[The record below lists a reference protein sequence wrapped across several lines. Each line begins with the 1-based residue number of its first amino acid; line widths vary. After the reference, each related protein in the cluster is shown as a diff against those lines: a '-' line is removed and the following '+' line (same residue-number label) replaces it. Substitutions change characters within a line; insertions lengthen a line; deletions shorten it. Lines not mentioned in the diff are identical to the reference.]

1 MRRKSSEMPVLHGK
15 ISGTD
20 KRKKMREES
29 FKAIEFTEDGRLK
42 LIDQRILPGKLDY
55 TYHDTS
61 ADVAFAIKDMIVRG
75 APAIGGAA
83 GYGIYFA
90 AKEAKGDWDDFLKRV
105 EVVRTSRPTAVNLM
119 WACDRMV
126 DKAKKTDLDLEALLQ
141 EAHDIVSEDKAMNHR
156 IGEIGSAVVRPGAT
170 ILTHC
175 NTGALAT
182 CGWGTALGV
191 IKTAYEQGKVKHVY
205 ADETRPR
212 FQGARLTAWELVDYG
227 IPSTL
232 IPDSAAASLIRDGK
246 IDCVILGAD
255 RITTD
260 GDVANKLGTFTLSCI
275 CKLYGVP
282 FYSVAPTTTIDFNM
296 KEGKDI
302 PIEERTED
310 EVKRPGGVLVA
321 PEEIEVYNPSFDVTP
336 HQNITGIITEKG
348 IIYPPFDVNI
358 KKLKEEMDR

>member
-1 MRRKSSEMPVLHGK
+1 
-15 ISGTD
+15 
-20 KRKKMREES
+20 MREES

-42 LIDQRILPGKLDY
+42 LIDQRILPGKLEY
-55 TYHDTS
+55 TFHDTS
-61 ADVAFAIKDMIVRG
+61 ESVAFAIKDMIVRG

-83 GYGIYFA
+83 GYGVYFA
-90 AKEAKGDWDDFLKRV
+90 AKEAKGNWEDFIR
-105 EVVRTSRPTAVNLM
+105 RTGIIRSSRPTAVNLM
-119 WACDRMV
+119 WACDRMIA
-126 DKAKKTDLDLEALLQ
+126 KAKETEMDRPSMLE
-141 EAHDIVSEDKAMNHR
+141 EAHAICSEDKEMNHR
-156 IGEIGSAVVRPGAT
+156 IGEIGSDVVRPGAT
-170 ILTHC
+170 VLTHC
-175 NTGALAT
+175 NAGALAT

-191 IKTAYEQGKVKHVY
+191 IKTAYAKGLVSHVY

-212 FQGARLTAWELVDYG
+212 LQGARLTAWELVDYG

-260 GDVANKLGTFTLSCI
+260 GDVANKLGTFTLSCV

-282 FYSVAPTTTIDFNM
+282 FYVVAPTTTIDFDM

-302 PIEERTED
+302 PIEERDAD
-310 EVKRPGGVLVA
+310 EVKRPGGVLLA
-321 PEEIEVYNPSFDVTP
+321 PEEIDVYNPSFDVTP

-358 KKLKEEMDR
+358 QKLK